1 MHPITNPM
9 NALLFSATGVDFA
22 ITQIVDGN
30 WGVHA
35 TVPKWMFGADTPYDY
50 TCSFNNPSG
59 TSGARRALATDARA
73 RKLVEGLGM
82 ADEHTAVRKLADN
95 VRRMHAGAAE
105 GVVNAIGRRMF
116 EAKLKLAEKYA
127 NPLLAG
133 RILKALQASAKGN

>member
-1 MHPITNPM
+1 M
-9 NALLFSATGVDFA
+9 NALPFSATGVDFA

>member
-1 MHPITNPM
+1 M
-9 NALLFSATGVDFA
+9 NALPFVATGVDFA

-59 TSGARRALATDARA
+59 ISGARRALATDARA
-73 RKLVEGLGM
+73 RKLEGLGV

-105 GVVNAIGRRMF
+105 GVVDAIGRRMF

-133 RILKALQASAKGN
+133 RVLKALQAGAKAN